1 MKSNSS
7 IMSAM
12 VWFFSL
18 LFNTDNLDQIYC
30 LLKPHPVHM
39 SLTHF
44 PSLIRTGEAARE
56 SIWITLPLL
65 RSICPNVSTPVGHDW
80 THALHL
86 THSGSF
92 IGRPLLAKFIM
103 SIPWWQTEV
112 HTLQEM
118 HFFLSAKILKRLNLE
133 YMCISAA
140 SGHMNLHQ
148 TLPLYQK

>member
-65 RSICPNVSTPVGHDW
+65 RSICPNVSTPVGHDC

-86 THSGSF
+86 THSRSF
-92 IGRPLLAKFIM
+92 IGRLSLAQYIM
-103 SIPWWQTEV
+103 SMPWWLDELNA
-112 HTLQEM
+112 LQEM
-118 HFFLSAKILKRLNLE
+118 HFFLWAKILKRLSLE
-133 YMCISAA
+133 
-140 SGHMNLHQ
+140 
-148 TLPLYQK
+148 